1 MNFGIAI
8 QKVLEEVAIENSI
21 GTQKAYLSHSRKVL
35 TYWGG
40 QRKLSEVTRLDVQT
54 WANWRRQQCSPATVR
69 HELAFLSRVFRTAMD
84 YGWTLVSPTVRIRLP
99 KINNQRNRV
108 LSSQEEAALEKTL
121 GPRTFSIVLF
131 LLHTGLRRLEVFSLK
146 PSDVRLWQNED
157 GNWIGMSHVRKS
169 KTGKG
174 RKVPLNPVAA
184 LIAKAWLN
192 IAQEFIFG
200 PQRADRY
207 DVGQR
212 FSRELRK
219 ACAELGILNL
229 KQHDLRHSCATR
241 SLENGAKLEQVQ
253 HLLGHANITQTQRYV
268 HVTEDYVWPAVMAL
282 AKTA

>member
-8 QKVLEEVAIENSI
+8 TKVLEEVGLENST

-40 QRKLSEVTRLDVQT
+40 QRRLDEVTRLDVQA
-54 WANWRRQQCSPATVR
+54 WANQRRQECAPATVR
-69 HELAFLSRVFRTAMD
+69 HELAFLSRIFRTAMD
-84 YGWTLVSPTVRIRLP
+84 HGWVLVSPTVRIRLP
-99 KINNQRNRV
+99 KINNQRTRV
-108 LSSQEEAALEKTL
+108 LSPQEEAALEKVL
-121 GPRTFSIVLF
+121 GSENFSIVLF
-131 LLHTGLRRLEVFSLK
+131 LLHTGLRRLEVFSLE
-146 PSDVRLWQNED
+146 PSDVQLWEKD
-157 GNWIGMSHVRKS
+157 GNWVGMATVKTS

-184 LIAKAWLN
+184 TIAKAWMG

-212 FSRELRK
+212 FSRDLRK
-219 ACAELGILNL
+219 ACFELGIRNF

-241 SLENGAKLEQVQ
+241 SLENGARLEQVQ

-268 HVTEDYVWPAVMAL
+268 HVTPEYIWPAVMAL
-282 AKTA
+282 VPK